1 MTINKFQGR
10 TREEAVDKAKKEM
23 GEAVVIMNVKEIK
36 PKGLFR
42 ALKSTT
48 YEVTSAL
55 EEKEQ
60 TVNPLPA
67 LHAPLKMHDSINFAA
82 NEKIEIPAP
91 EPAAIHPESSHDLE
105 EKIESLSNLLE
116 KKLKPE
122 KEEEPK
128 EEEKPEKET
137 DAPKDMKHQ
146 QSETFRCIRMIYETL
161 LDNEVNERY
170 VNQIL
175 DDVEKNL
182 RGSASMD
189 IILSNVYQ
197 KMVLKFGQPQKI
209 ELVPGQPKIVFFIGP
224 TGVGKT
230 TTIAKVASR
239 FKVDYGKKV
248 AFLTADTYRIAAAE
262 QLRTY
267 ANILDTPLTVI
278 YSSEEMNAAIERVKD
293 YDLVLVDT
301 AGFSYKNEDQRKD
314 MRNLIESLDDKYEK
328 DVYLVLSAT
337 TKYRDLMEIVDKYHE
352 ISDYKIIFTK
362 LDETSSYGSLL
373 NIRMYSGADVSY
385 VTTGQNVP
393 DDIEIFQ
400 SQKIV
405 KQLLGGR

>member
-48 YEVTSAL
+48 YEVTAAL

-128 EEEKPEKET
+128 EEEKPETSKG
-137 DAPKDMKHQ
+137 APKAGRL
-146 QSETFRCIRMIYETL
+146 SE
-161 LDNEVNERY
+161 
-170 VNQIL
+170 
-175 DDVEKNL
+175 
-182 RGSASMD
+182 
-189 IILSNVYQ
+189 
-197 KMVLKFGQPQKI
+197 
-209 ELVPGQPKIVFFIGP
+209 
-224 TGVGKT
+224 
-230 TTIAKVASR
+230 
-239 FKVDYGKKV
+239 
-248 AFLTADTYRIAAAE
+248 
-262 QLRTY
+262 
-267 ANILDTPLTVI
+267 
-278 YSSEEMNAAIERVKD
+278 
-293 YDLVLVDT
+293 
-301 AGFSYKNEDQRKD
+301 
-314 MRNLIESLDDKYEK
+314 
-328 DVYLVLSAT
+328 
-337 TKYRDLMEIVDKYHE
+337 H
-352 ISDYKIIFTK
+352 IF
-362 LDETSSYGSLL
+362 
-373 NIRMYSGADVSY
+373 N
-385 VTTGQNVP
+385 
-393 DDIEIFQ
+393 
-400 SQKIV
+400 
-405 KQLLGGR
+405 

>member
-48 YEVTSAL
+48 YEVTAAL

-60 TVNPLPA
+60 IVNPLPA

-91 EPAAIHPESSHDLE
+91 EPVAVHPETSHDLE

-137 DAPKDMKHQ
+137 AAPKDMKHQ

-230 TTIAKVASR
+230 TTIAKVASK

-278 YSSEEMNAAIERVKD
+278 YSPEEMNAAIERVKD
-293 YDLVLVDT
+293 YDLILVDT
-301 AGFSYKNEDQRKD
+301 AGFSYKNEEQRKD
-314 MRNLIESLDDKYEK
+314 MKHLIESLDDKYEK

-337 TKYRDLMEIVDKYHE
+337 TKYRDLIEIVDKYHE

>member
-48 YEVTSAL
+48 YEVTAAL

-60 TVNPLPA
+60 TVNLLPA

-209 ELVPGQPKIVFFIGP
+209 ELIPGQPKIVFFIGP

-293 YDLVLVDT
+293 YDLILVDT

>member
-48 YEVTSAL
+48 YEVTAAL

-146 QSETFRCIRMIYETL
+146 HSETFRCIRMIYETL

-197 KMVLKFGQPQKI
+197 KMVLKFGQPCK
-209 ELVPGQPKIVFFIGP
+209 
-224 TGVGKT
+224 
-230 TTIAKVASR
+230 S
-239 FKVDYGKKV
+239 
-248 AFLTADTYRIAAAE
+248 
-262 QLRTY
+262 
-267 ANILDTPLTVI
+267 
-278 YSSEEMNAAIERVKD
+278 
-293 YDLVLVDT
+293 
-301 AGFSYKNEDQRKD
+301 GFQ
-314 MRNLIESLDDKYEK
+314 I
-328 DVYLVLSAT
+328 
-337 TKYRDLMEIVDKYHE
+337 
-352 ISDYKIIFTK
+352 
-362 LDETSSYGSLL
+362 
-373 NIRMYSGADVSY
+373 
-385 VTTGQNVP
+385 
-393 DDIEIFQ
+393 
-400 SQKIV
+400 
-405 KQLLGGR
+405 

>member
-48 YEVTSAL
+48 YEVTAAL

-91 EPAAIHPESSHDLE
+91 EPASIHPESSHDLE

-301 AGFSYKNEDQRKD
+301 AGFS
-314 MRNLIESLDDKYEK
+314 
-328 DVYLVLSAT
+328 
-337 TKYRDLMEIVDKYHE
+337 
-352 ISDYKIIFTK
+352 
-362 LDETSSYGSLL
+362 
-373 NIRMYSGADVSY
+373 
-385 VTTGQNVP
+385 
-393 DDIEIFQ
+393 
-400 SQKIV
+400 
-405 KQLLGGR
+405 

>member
-48 YEVTSAL
+48 YEVTAAL

-91 EPAAIHPESSHDLE
+91 EPASIHPESSHDLE

-209 ELVPGQPKIVFFIGP
+209 ELVPGQPKIVFLLDQPVLARQQPLQKWLPDLKWIMAKSSVFNSRYLSDCCGRTVTYLCEYLGYTADSYLFIG
-224 TGVGKT
+224 
-230 TTIAKVASR
+230 R
-239 FKVDYGKKV
+239 
-248 AFLTADTYRIAAAE
+248 
-262 QLRTY
+262 
-267 ANILDTPLTVI
+267 
-278 YSSEEMNAAIERVKD
+278 
-293 YDLVLVDT
+293 
-301 AGFSYKNEDQRKD
+301 NECSHRACKG
-314 MRNLIESLDDKYEK
+314 L
-328 DVYLVLSAT
+328 
-337 TKYRDLMEIVDKYHE
+337 
-352 ISDYKIIFTK
+352 
-362 LDETSSYGSLL
+362 
-373 NIRMYSGADVSY
+373 
-385 VTTGQNVP
+385 
-393 DDIEIFQ
+393 
-400 SQKIV
+400 
-405 KQLLGGR
+405 

>member
-48 YEVTSAL
+48 YEVTVAL

-248 AFLTADTYRIAAAE
+248 ALLTADTYRIAAAE